1 MKLKISRLKQNYRA
15 ALWKWLAEGEACD
28 LGAAR
33 KLLVAPVE
41 QTYPMKE
48 HIEVVD
54 VLTAVRWVTE
64 QEQNNG

>member
-1 MKLKISRLKQNYRA
+1 V
-15 ALWKWLAEGEACD
+15 
-28 LGAAR
+28 R